1 MEDDVDVQIQ
11 YSSSVKKHM
20 KDWDVLRFIKRPVVE
35 PYSPVCFLCD
45 NVDFWSKMNAFE
57 ILYIWPQ
64 YWICFVLR
72 IFFYSLWL

>member
-45 NVDFWSKMNAFE
+45 NVD
-57 ILYIWPQ
+57 IW
-64 YWICFVLR
+64 FLV
-72 IFFYSLWL
+72 